1 MAPPFFMVTGMN
13 YEEAIEYIHSFQ
25 RTKRPLSATK
35 KLLEK
40 LGSPEKKLRYVHV
53 AGTNGKGST
62 SAMIESAL
70 RAAGYCT
77 GLFTSPFV
85 TRFNERIRVDGVD
98 IVDNDLAELVAELK
112 PIVEAESEPL
122 SEFEFVTVLGL
133 TYFARR
139 GCNIAIIE
147 CGLGGRNDCTNVIP
161 APESCV
167 FTAIGLDHT
176 KLLGST
182 VSEIAREKSGIIKPG
197 TVAVSFGNSEE
208 AERVL
213 RARCDEVGA
222 RYIRTDMSS
231 LEILGT
237 GMKSCLFSF
246 SGIENVRLPLAG
258 AFQPYN
264 AANAVTALRA
274 LADIGWLVSDESIR
288 DGLERMSWKG
298 RFELLSEKP
307 DVILDGA
314 HNPQACKATVDSLI
328 EKENYKKI
336 VFVIAVMADKDVNG
350 IVSELLRASDT
361 FVCVPLNYPRAMPK
375 DELCDLINKRGES
388 AIAADSISAGV
399 SIARQLAGKGGAV
412 CCLGTLYF
420 QNEVRAALEGLEM
433 RELFTMD
440 KRDYDGIHNWFV
452 RPSVR
457 AIILREGRI
466 LMVRSRT
473 LGFCK
478 FPGGG
483 IEPGES
489 HIEALAREVG
499 EESGYVIAKETARS
513 FGMVHRVQKGDVGDI
528 FLQDN
533 FYYTCEI
540 ADQCER
546 RLDDYEREEG
556 FEPEWLTLD
565 EAIKINAEY
574 SGKYA
579 DMILRERRVLEIIKS
594 EL

>member
-1 MAPPFFMVTGMN
+1 MN

-62 SAMIESAL
+62 SAMIESVL

-85 TRFNERIRVDGVD
+85 TRFNERIRVDGAD
-98 IVDNDLAELVAELK
+98 IGDNDLAELVTELK

-139 GCNIAIIE
+139 GCNIAVIE

-161 APESCV
+161 APEVCV

-197 TVAVSFGNSEE
+197 TAAVSFGNSEE

-213 RARCDEVGA
+213 RARCVEVGA
-222 RYIRTDMSS
+222 RYIRTNMSS

-237 GMKSCLFSF
+237 GMKSCLFSY
-246 SGIENVRLPLAG
+246 SGIENIRLPLAG
-258 AFQPYN
+258 AYQPYN
-264 AANAVTALRA
+264 AANAVTALRV
-274 LADIGWLVSDESIR
+274 LADIGWFVSDESIR

-328 EKENYKKI
+328 EKENDKKI

-375 DELCDLINKRGES
+375 VELCKLIKKCGGN
-388 AIAADSISAGV
+388 AITADSISAGV
-399 SIARQLAGKGGAV
+399 SIARQLAGKDGVV

-420 QNEVRAALEGLEM
+420 QNDVRASTEGLEM
-433 RELFTMD
+433 RELFSMD
-440 KRDYDGIHNWFV
+440 KRDYDGIQNWFV

-457 AIILREGRI
+457 AIITRDGKI
-466 LMVRSRT
+466 LMVRSKT

-483 IEPGES
+483 IEAGES

-499 EESGYVIAKETARS
+499 EESGYLIAKESVRP
-513 FGMVHRVQKGDVGDI
+513 FGMVHRVQKGDMGDI

-556 FEPEWLTLD
+556 FEPEWLTID

-574 SGKYA
+574 RGRYA